1 MMVKKLLPCLLVIIV
16 FVLAIQG
23 CGSKPYACIT
33 VEGDEDSIHVNQPV
47 TISGLCSSNAS
58 EYNWE
63 INLDSVYFTP
73 RITLTFATTGEQEIY
88 LLVTNRGKSAGV
100 TKKLIVHP

>member
-1 MMVKKLLPCLLVIIV
+1 MVRKLLPCFFVIV
-16 FVLAIQG
+16 SVVLAIQG
-23 CGSKPYACIT
+23 CGNKPYACMTI
-33 VEGDEDSIHVNQPV
+33 EGNEDSIYVNQPV
-47 TISGLCSSNAS
+47 TISGLCSSNTS

-73 RITLTFATTGEQEIY
+73 RITLRFATPGEQEIY